1 VQKGWLKSQPFFLQQ
16 IAKALTDNS
25 KRQAPYFFRGK
36 TRMHYAGQVFT
47 AASP

>member
-16 IAKALTDNS
+16 IAKALT
-25 KRQAPYFFRGK
+25 FRGK
-36 TRMHYAGQVFT
+36 NRMHYAGQVFT